1 MQAGFARLDA
11 RLDDRR
17 AGFAR
22 LDGRLDSIE
31 DRLQALDDRL
41 DTVEEAFGKVDQR
54 LETLERVILPSP
66 ADDLSRSP
74 PVALG
79 RIRGRSVNLPRPDS
93 PNKTG
98 HFRGNRL
105 VIGRGLRLEV
115 GSNRLGRSRM
125 HAALRPA

>member
-1 MQAGFARLDA
+1 MQAVVRPASTPGSTTS
-11 RLDDRR
+11 
-17 AGFAR
+17 GPGSPG

-54 LETLERVILPSP
+54 LETLVRVILPSP

-79 RIRGRSVNLPRPDS
+79 SDNG
-93 PNKTG
+93 TFG
-98 HFRGNRL
+98 
-105 VIGRGLRLEV
+105 
-115 GSNRLGRSRM
+115 
-125 HAALRPA
+125 